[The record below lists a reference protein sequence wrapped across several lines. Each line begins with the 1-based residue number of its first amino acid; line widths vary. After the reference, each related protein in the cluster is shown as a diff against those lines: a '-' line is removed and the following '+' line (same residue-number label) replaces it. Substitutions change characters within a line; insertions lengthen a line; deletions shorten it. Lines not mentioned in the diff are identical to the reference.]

1 MVGDFISSG
10 NPQAVVH
17 NFRATS
23 RARKQANAGAWN
35 QASHYST
42 SISQM
47 WVLKK
52 NVRVFGTE
60 ADFELY
66 CTLGPTQEILI

>member
-1 MVGDFISSG
+1 
-10 NPQAVVH
+10 
-17 NFRATS
+17 
-23 RARKQANAGAWN
+23 
-35 QASHYST
+35 
-42 SISQM
+42 M

-60 ADFELY
+60 ADSELY